1 MAIKFRIFI
10 RKLLIVVNLVLAF
23 IFILACLAPYLNPV
37 KWWFISWLGL
47 IFPILL
53 FLTLVSFF
61 FWLFIRPGYSW
72 LFLIA
77 LLIGWNSIRVF
88 FVFYVYHEFA
98 YEYPVAVVRV
108 FSGYV
113 VLFREMKRNNYGGSG
128 TR

>member
-53 FLTLVSFF
+53 FLSHF
-61 FWLFIRPGYSW
+61 LFIQTYRLTDLIFEI
-72 LFLIA
+72 LFC
-77 LLIGWNSIRVF
+77 
-88 FVFYVYHEFA
+88 
-98 YEYPVAVVRV
+98 YE
-108 FSGYV
+108 
-113 VLFREMKRNNYGGSG
+113 
-128 TR
+128 TI